1 MFTRKE
7 TKMTKISFERS
18 GGLAGKKLQ
27 HEFDLDSLPEEEAE
41 YLHRLIEEAD
51 FFNVPTSTVARS
63 APDEFQYQIIVD
75 NGSENHTIR
84 TTDSTMPDSLHPL
97 VKELT
102 MQNLLH

>member
-1 MFTRKE
+1 MTR
-7 TKMTKISFERS
+7 ISFERT
-18 GGLAGKKLQ
+18 GGVVGKTLH
-27 HEFDLDSLPEEEAE
+27 HELDLDNLPEEEAQ
-41 YLHRLIEEAD
+41 YLQRLIEEAD
-51 FFNVPTSTVARS
+51 LFNTPTNTVTRS

-75 NGSENHTIR
+75 NGSEKRTIR